1 METSDRTVVLS
12 SDLHA
17 FLATR
22 AEQERK
28 SISELVR
35 EACARQYGFASVE
48 ERLRA
53 VRELAAMNLP
63 VGTVEEMKRESVRY
77 PDDPPS

>member
-53 VRELAAMNLP
+53 VEAMSRLNLP